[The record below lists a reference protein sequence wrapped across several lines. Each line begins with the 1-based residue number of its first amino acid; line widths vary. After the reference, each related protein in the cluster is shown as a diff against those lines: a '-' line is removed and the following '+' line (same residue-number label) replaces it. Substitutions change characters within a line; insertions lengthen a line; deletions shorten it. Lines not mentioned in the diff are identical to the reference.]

1 MMLIIK
7 HWRKDYMSKHD
18 KNCECEDCCTHDDT
32 ECGYCNYCG
41 AYVKDTYEY
50 EPEINP
56 DR

>member
-1 MMLIIK
+1 MLIIK

-41 AYVKDTYEY
+41 AYVQDTYEY